1 MTCTVE
7 KGRPLDHR
15 SVMKDLSTT
24 GGRLFCVTVEGS
36 QATLSDTMVAAALYL
51 QSLEE
56 HFGSAEKMLM
66 CFRAWQEDSQQ
77 RPGDVSDQ
85 QQERAMRWRAAHG
98 LAHQAAKPWLS
109 NPEDQ
114 CFRLHVVSD
123 G

>member
-1 MTCTVE
+1 
-7 KGRPLDHR
+7 
-15 SVMKDLSTT
+15 MKDLSTS
-24 GGRLFCVTVEGS
+24 GGRLFCVCVEGP
-36 QATLSDTMVAAALYL
+36 QATLSDTMVAAPLYL
-51 QSLEE
+51 QSLEG
-56 HFGSAEKMLM
+56 HFDSAEKMLM